1 MEQRKPQA
9 VEILCSPAIGNR
21 NGIECEAHILPFLPQ
36 LKIERGKPIGNLD
49 KSAKELNDVNDML
62 SRKQRRVF
70 W

>member
-1 MEQRKPQA
+1 MFP
-9 VEILCSPAIGNR
+9 GNR
-21 NGIECEAHILPFLPQ
+21 ESKWHRMRGTHSTIFPH
-36 LKIERGKPIGNLD
+36 LKVERGKPIGNLD

>member
-1 MEQRKPQA
+1 
-9 VEILCSPAIGNR
+9 V
-21 NGIECEAHILPFLPQ
+21 
-36 LKIERGKPIGNLD
+36 ERGKPIGNLD